1 MCAFPLPVN
10 DCFTFLA
17 EYSNTGI
24 SYLEAQIIDT
34 PLACPKRR
42 ADLTF
47 NIFGEEH
54 NGLPT
59 ADAGADLTTTVPH
72 DGIPGAGE
80 ACVELTH
87 SSTDADEGDEL
98 DVIWRP
104 IDDRS
109 DEVCLAEGVYTY
121 ELVVTDPYG
130 ISDSDEITITVG
142 AETNVAPSDAD
153 VTCTVETPE
162 HSGSPETDEAEVV
175 CVANATDEDP
185 FDHDLL
191 TFLPIQISGDG
202 VATTELTE
210 DDDELGENDYGFR
223 FTGHPGE
230 FDFHAP
236 DYYLFAIPASI
247 IIGLIFLV
255 YFGVK
260 FGEENRIRKNAY
272 DKIQEIMAKENE
284 LVSLGAQS
292 AAAAHSLGTPLSTIL
307 LTVKELQK
315 EFGTNVKIKKDLDL
329 LLSQTNRCREILKK
343 LSMNPKID
351 DRFLESNL
359 DLYDY
364 LNEII
369 RSYEEISDKKFI
381 LNVDNHKN
389 PIKILKSSEIIY
401 GLRNFVGNAN
411 KFSKNKIEIF
421 LKSNNNETVIVIKD
435 DGPGFPK
442 DLIDKQKLGEPYIRT
457 TDEVHISKYGLG
469 LGTFIGKTLLEKNF
483 ANINFANSKTTGG
496 AEVIIKWK
504 NNYLIKI

>member
-1 MCAFPLPVN
+1 MEFVRAKTTFYLNKSTYVN
-10 DCFTFLA
+10 LRWIAIIGQLIAVFFVQFILNFKFNYIACVSVIFLSILTNFYLQFKFKQNQLNNLHSTVYLSFDILQLGILFFLTGGITNPFIFLIIVPA
-17 EYSNTGI
+17 VFSSQYLNIYS
-24 SYLEAQIIDT
+24 SIILVT
-34 PLACPKRR
+34 LIILILSI
-42 ADLTF
+42 LTF
-47 NIFGEEH
+47 YYID
-54 NGLPT
+54 LP
-59 ADAGADLTTTVPH
+59 
-72 DGIPGAGE
+72 
-80 ACVELTH
+80 
-87 SSTDADEGDEL
+87 
-98 DVIWRP
+98 
-104 IDDRS
+104 
-109 DEVCLAEGVYTY
+109 
-121 ELVVTDPYG
+121 
-130 ISDSDEITITVG
+130 
-142 AETNVAPSDAD
+142 
-153 VTCTVETPE
+153 
-162 HSGSPETDEAEVV
+162 
-175 CVANATDEDP
+175 
-185 FDHDLL
+185 
-191 TFLPIQISGDG
+191 
-202 VATTELTE
+202 
-210 DDDELGENDYGFR
+210 
-223 FTGHPGE
+223 HPGE

-260 FGEENRIRKNAY
+260 FGEENRIRKTAY

-381 LNVDNHKN
+381 LNIDDHKN
-389 PIKILKSSEIIY
+389 PLKTSKSSELIY
-401 GLRNFVGNAN
+401 GLRNFIGNAN

-421 LKSNNNETVIVIKD
+421 LKSNNKDTEILIKD

-442 DLIDKQKLGEPYIRT
+442 DLIEKHRLGEPYIRSANQ
-457 TDEVHISKYGLG
+457 ENISKYGLG
-469 LGTFIGKTLLEKNF
+469 LGTFIGKTLLEKNH
-483 ANINFANSKTTGG
+483 ANIIFKNSGEKSG

-504 NNYLIKI
+504 NKDLKTI